1 MTKVASIEQDQK
13 NTQYW
18 YTSLLI
24 AGLFV
29 LPFIVYAGIA
39 NHYFINVPYLDD
51 FSVVLHPINMALK
64 S

>member
-29 LPFIVYAGIA
+29 LPFIVYAGT
-39 NHYFINVPYLDD
+39 
-51 FSVVLHPINMALK
+51 
-64 S
+64 